1 MKNLKKIIALVLCLA
16 LAFALAACG
25 KTDKEDDGKLKTAEA
40 GKLIMATNAE
50 FPPYEYYEGDK
61 VVGIDAE
68 VAALIAEKLGLTL
81 EIKDVDFDSVI
92 PGVQQGKYDMG
103 MAGAEIIN

>member
-40 GKLIMATNAE
+40 GKLIMASLRFRMLNSTQSSRVFSRE
-50 FPPYEYYEGDK
+50 SM
-61 VVGIDAE
+61 
-68 VAALIAEKLGLTL
+68 T
-81 EIKDVDFDSVI
+81 
-92 PGVQQGKYDMG
+92 
-103 MAGAEIIN
+103 